1 MNQAEFI
8 DFIAEQTELPKKDAE
23 KALKAVI
30 GGITEQLKKGQP
42 IIVTGLGTF
51 KVSHRAAR
59 TYRDP
64 KTGAPIQKEA
74 TNVPTFKAGKAL
86 KEAVNEGK

>member
-8 DFIAEQTELPKKDAE
+8 DYIAEQTDLQKKDAE
-23 KALKAVI
+23 RALKAVI
-30 GGITEQLKKGQP
+30 AGITDQLSKGQQM
-42 IIVTGLGTF
+42 IVTGLGTF

-64 KTGAPIQKEA
+64 KTGAPIEKGA

-86 KEAVNEGK
+86 KEAVNK